1 MNTRDI
7 LNQPS
12 PRRQRI
18 RLFFM
23 GSTYALGTFNDNFF
37 KQAGS
42 LLALS
47 YGLKQLQGDAT
58 MLFALPFV
66 LFSAWAGWLSDRL
79 PKTAIVKWAKALE
92 LAAMCCGAY
101 GLITLNWNFIL
112 IMIGTMGLQS
122 TLFSPALNGSI
133 PETFPAQDV
142 PKVNAILK
150 LATTVT
156 ILLGIASAGFAL
168 DQTWGQTL
176 IPASLDFGRFFV
188 SAIAIF
194 ASLAGLAT
202 ALFLSR
208 SKAANPKAK
217 FPWAGP
223 LSSLRDCWQL
233 RHDSGLALV
242 LAGEAFFYFISALA
256 VLLINDLGR
265 TELGYSLSRTGM
277 LAVALMLGICA
288 GAMLAGRGTPL
299 TWLKTIFPA
308 GAAIGLGFISSG
320 LSPFFLEYG
329 ENFQFAWLIFVFTI
343 TGFAGGA
350 YLIPLTSFIQVRP
363 NTLEK
368 GRVLGISG
376 FVSFASILLSGECYN
391 QLAKHSDPSTG
402 LVLCGVLTLLVSL
415 AWLICKNLIQRSSKR
430 IDPNLVKDLDLLT
443 LDHSIFK

>member
-1 MNTRDI
+1 MKSMDLLT
-7 LNQPS
+7 QPS
-12 PRRQRI
+12 PKRQRI

-37 KQAGS
+37 KQAAS

-112 IMIGTMGLQS
+112 IMVGTMGLQS

-133 PETFPAQDV
+133 PETFPSEDV

-168 DQTWGQTL
+168 DQTWGQGL
-176 IPASLDFGRFFV
+176 IPVDVNFGRIFV

-194 ASLAGLAT
+194 ASLAGLGA

-208 SKAANPKAK
+208 SKSANREAK

-223 LSSLRDCWQL
+223 LNSLKDCWQL

-242 LAGEAFFYFISALA
+242 LAGEAYFYFISALA

-320 LSPFFLEYG
+320 FAPFFLQYG
-329 ENFQFAWLIFVFTI
+329 QHFQFGWLIFVFTL
-343 TGFAGGA
+343 TGFAGGI

-363 NTLEK
+363 NALEK

-376 FVSFASILLSGECYN
+376 FVSFAGIILSGECYN
-391 QLAKHSDPSTG
+391 QLAKYSDPSTG
-402 LVLCGVLTLLVSL
+402 LILCGALTLLVSL
-415 AWLICKNLIQRSSKR
+415 VWLICKNLIQKSPKQ
-430 IDPNLVKDLDLLT
+430 IDPSLENNLNMLT

>member
-1 MNTRDI
+1 MDI
-7 LNQPS
+7 LTQPS
-12 PRRQRI
+12 PKRQRI

-37 KQAGS
+37 KQSAS

-66 LFSAWAGWLSDRL
+66 LFSAWAGWLADRL

-101 GLITLNWNFIL
+101 GLITLDWNFIL
-112 IMIGTMGLQS
+112 IMVGTMGLQS

-133 PETFPAQDV
+133 PETFPAEDV
-142 PKVNAILK
+142 PKINAILK

-168 DQTWGQTL
+168 DQTWGQ
-176 IPASLDFGRFFV
+176 SLLPEHIDFGRFFV

-194 ASLAGLAT
+194 AALAGLAA

-208 SKAANPKAK
+208 SKSANPGAK

-223 LSSLRDCWQL
+223 LSSFKDCWQL
-233 RHDSGLALV
+233 RNDSGLALV

-265 TELGYSLSRTGM
+265 TELEYSLTRTGM

-320 LSPFFLEYG
+320 LATFFLQYG
-329 ENFQFAWLIFVFTI
+329 EHFQFAWLIFVFTF
-343 TGFAGGA
+343 TGFAGGV

-363 NTLEK
+363 NALEK

-376 FVSFASILLSGECYN
+376 FVSFGCIIISGECYN
-391 QLAKHSDPSTG
+391 QLAKYTSPSNG
-402 LVLCGVLTLLVSL
+402 LILCGIFTLLISL
-415 AWLICKNLIQRSSKR
+415 IWLIFKLLIQRSSNR
-430 IDPNLVKDLDLLT
+430 IDPELEHNLDLVT
-443 LDHSIFK
+443 LNHSIFK

>member
-1 MNTRDI
+1 MKTMD
-7 LNQPS
+7 LLTQPS
-12 PRRQRI
+12 PKRQRI

-37 KQAGS
+37 KQSAS

-66 LFSAWAGWLSDRL
+66 LFSAWAGWLADRL
-79 PKTAIVKWAKALE
+79 PKTAIVKWAKTLE

-101 GLITLNWNFIL
+101 GLINLDWNFIL
-112 IMIGTMGLQS
+112 IMVGTMGLQS

-133 PETFPAQDV
+133 PETFSTEDV
-142 PKVNAILK
+142 PKINAILK

-168 DQTWGQTL
+168 DQTWGQSL
-176 IPASLDFGRFFV
+176 IPANMEFGRVFV
-188 SAIAIF
+188 CAIAI
-194 ASLAGLAT
+194 LAALGGLAA

-208 SKAANPKAK
+208 SKPANPGAK

-223 LSSLRDCWQL
+223 LSSLKDCWQL
-233 RHDSGLALV
+233 RNDYGLALV
-242 LAGEAFFYFISALA
+242 LAGEAYFYFISALA

-265 TELGYSLSRTGM
+265 TELDYSLSRTGM

-308 GAAIGLGFISSG
+308 GAAIGLGFIASG
-320 LSPFFLEYG
+320 FSPFFLQFG
-329 ENFQFAWLIFVFTI
+329 PHLQFAWLIFIFTI
-343 TGFAGGA
+343 TGFAGGI

-363 NTLEK
+363 SPLEK

-376 FVSFASILLSGECYN
+376 FVSFASIILSGECYN
-391 QLAKHSDPSTG
+391 QLAKHTSPSTG
-402 LVLCGVLTLLVSL
+402 LILCGAFTLLVSL
-415 AWLICKNLIQRSSKR
+415 AWLVCKILIQNTPER
-430 IDPNLVKDLDLLT
+430 IDPGLEHNLDLVT